1 MYELLKR
8 LGACGAFLY
17 FTGGVFFVIF
27 GLEGVHYNEMQ
38 TKRSKNE
45 TNEERDK
52 KKIQNLKV
60 SCIFQGFSWDIKDE
74 AFHSKDYHFLPKLPE
89 TCILTTTAST
99 RLSYLMRWD

>member
-45 TNEERDK
+45 TNEERDGK
-52 KKIQNLKV
+52 KK
-60 SCIFQGFSWDIKDE
+60 SEPQG
-74 AFHSKDYHFLPKLPE
+74 KLH
-89 TCILTTTAST
+89 
-99 RLSYLMRWD
+99 LSGFFMGH